1 MPITWKTVEQ
11 FLLSLV
17 NQKPM
22 SGTARKSETRWRN
35 NQKNYDGVDF
45 QGSPS
50 SRACSSQLNKRS
62 QNQEVNQKLKEIS

>member
-17 NQKPM
+17 NQKPI

-35 NQKNYDGVDF
+35 NQKNYDEVDF

-50 SRACSSQLNKRS
+50 STTCSGQLNKRS
-62 QNQEVNQKLKEIS
+62 QNLEVNQLKKKS